1 MYLQKFDKAAEDV
14 KNLAKRPSDDD
25 LLLLYAL
32 FKQGVTF
39 ESATFCFFSCI
50 KTIFSFSKFQSYRRR
65 CQHQ

>member
-39 ESATFCFFSCI
+39 KVLPSV
-50 KTIFSFSKFQSYRRR
+50 SFLVLK
-65 CQHQ
+65 